1 MYANYERITQYRIVW
16 YSLYMSV
23 VSPPPTTQLSCL
35 INIETYLIP
44 FNDCIVF
51 CSMNV
56 PAFIYGVRGKFLKYT
71 LKLLEKFRGNARKV

>member
-1 MYANYERITQYRIVW
+1 MYANYERIKQYRIVW
-16 YSLYMSV
+16 YTEEKSSV
-23 VSPPPTTQLSCL
+23 ISPPPPTHLSCL

-71 LKLLEKFRGNARKV
+71 LKLL